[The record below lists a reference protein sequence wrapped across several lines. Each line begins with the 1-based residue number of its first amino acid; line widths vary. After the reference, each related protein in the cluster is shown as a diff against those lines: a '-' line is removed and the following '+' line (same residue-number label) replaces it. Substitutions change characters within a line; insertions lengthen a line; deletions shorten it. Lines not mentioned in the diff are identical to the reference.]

1 MRLTPHD
8 IAKMLDHSTLQPFLT
23 DEDIRKGCELALR
36 YDTASVCA
44 RPCDMPLVAS
54 LLRGSD
60 VKVCTV
66 IGFPHGTHRTA
77 IKVAEAKQALA
88 DGCTEL
94 DMVINIGKLLGG
106 DEDYVRDEI
115 RQIVQVAHEAGAL
128 VKVILETCYLT
139 DAQKVTACHLSEEAG
154 ADFVKTSTGYGTKGC
169 TIQDLQLMRRS
180 VSERVQVKGS
190 GGIRDLD
197 TVLSARAV
205 GATRCGVSATAAIM
219 AEAEKRYAEGT
230 LQEIDALKDMRQAPR
245 AGCCA
250 LSWQNECTSSKFTLV
265 TILMQ
270 RAQGRMLCAP
280 KRLGR
285 FDKLKGNCYNKHAFP

>member
-205 GATRCGVSATAAIM
+205 GAMRCGVSATAAIM

-230 LQEIDALKDMRQAPR
+230 LQEVDTLKDME
-245 AGCCA
+245 G
-250 LSWQNECTSSKFTLV
+250 
-265 TILMQ
+265 
-270 RAQGRMLCAP
+270 G
-280 KRLGR
+280 
-285 FDKLKGNCYNKHAFP
+285 Y

>member
-106 DEDYVRDEI
+106 DEDYVRNEI

-230 LQEIDALKDMRQAPR
+230 LQEVDTLKDME
-245 AGCCA
+245 G
-250 LSWQNECTSSKFTLV
+250 
-265 TILMQ
+265 
-270 RAQGRMLCAP
+270 G
-280 KRLGR
+280 
-285 FDKLKGNCYNKHAFP
+285 Y

>member
-94 DMVINIGKLLGG
+94 DMVINIGKLLSG

-154 ADFVKTSTGYGTKGC
+154 AT
-169 TIQDLQLMRRS
+169 
-180 VSERVQVKGS
+180 
-190 GGIRDLD
+190 
-197 TVLSARAV
+197 LSRPAPA
-205 GATRCGVSATAAIM
+205 M
-219 AEAEKRYAEGT
+219 
-230 LQEIDALKDMRQAPR
+230 APR
-245 AGCCA
+245 D
-250 LSWQNECTSSKFTLV
+250 
-265 TILMQ
+265 
-270 RAQGRMLCAP
+270 AP
-280 KRLGR
+280 SRIC
-285 FDKLKGNCYNKHAFP
+285 N

>member
-94 DMVINIGKLLGG
+94 DMVINIGKLLSG

-219 AEAEKRYAEGT
+219 VEAEKRYAEGT
-230 LQEIDALKDMRQAPR
+230 LQEVDTLKDME
-245 AGCCA
+245 G
-250 LSWQNECTSSKFTLV
+250 
-265 TILMQ
+265 
-270 RAQGRMLCAP
+270 G
-280 KRLGR
+280 
-285 FDKLKGNCYNKHAFP
+285 Y

>member
-23 DEDIRKGCELALR
+23 NEDIRKGCELALR

-230 LQEIDALKDMRQAPR
+230 LQEVDTLKDME
-245 AGCCA
+245 G
-250 LSWQNECTSSKFTLV
+250 
-265 TILMQ
+265 
-270 RAQGRMLCAP
+270 G
-280 KRLGR
+280 
-285 FDKLKGNCYNKHAFP
+285 Y

>member
-205 GATRCGVSATAAIM
+205 GATRGGVSATAAIM

-230 LQEIDALKDMRQAPR
+230 LQEVDTLKDME
-245 AGCCA
+245 G
-250 LSWQNECTSSKFTLV
+250 
-265 TILMQ
+265 
-270 RAQGRMLCAP
+270 G
-280 KRLGR
+280 
-285 FDKLKGNCYNKHAFP
+285 Y

>member
-66 IGFPHGTHRTA
+66 IGFPHGTHRTD

-230 LQEIDALKDMRQAPR
+230 LQEVDTLKDME
-245 AGCCA
+245 G
-250 LSWQNECTSSKFTLV
+250 
-265 TILMQ
+265 
-270 RAQGRMLCAP
+270 G
-280 KRLGR
+280 
-285 FDKLKGNCYNKHAFP
+285 Y

>member
-115 RQIVQVAHEAGAL
+115 RQIVQVAHEAGAR

-230 LQEIDALKDMRQAPR
+230 LQEVDTLKDME
-245 AGCCA
+245 G
-250 LSWQNECTSSKFTLV
+250 
-265 TILMQ
+265 
-270 RAQGRMLCAP
+270 G
-280 KRLGR
+280 
-285 FDKLKGNCYNKHAFP
+285 Y

>member
-44 RPCDMPLVAS
+44 RPCDMPLIAS

-230 LQEIDALKDMRQAPR
+230 LQEVDTLKDME
-245 AGCCA
+245 G
-250 LSWQNECTSSKFTLV
+250 
-265 TILMQ
+265 
-270 RAQGRMLCAP
+270 G
-280 KRLGR
+280 
-285 FDKLKGNCYNKHAFP
+285 Y